1 MNKLKTF
8 RTKLWLYFILF
19 SASIFTILGILQV
32 VFMQTFYDRMLIN
45 NTKNVIDKIID
56 SKDNSNFYETIDNLA
71 HNNNILVYITDENS
85 NIIYSADSYKSSYTN
100 YSHGKTNDN
109 PYLNGKEL
117 NYMEANYR
125 NLPDDYDTFLKELKN
140 SNNEIEIKS
149 DDLYVY
155 GTYININNNEYILYV
170 SSTLGAVGSTTSII
184 KTQLV
189 IVSILSLIIG
199 FILSYII
206 SKKVSTPI
214 REIEQESK
222 NIGTKNYK
230 KINNNFCIEFSNL
243 SNTLNEKSDKLL
255 EANNYQKELLSNISH
270 DLRTPLTMIKGYVE
284 MLRDLPSNDKKQ
296 RENDINTIL
305 KETDRLNNLINEI
318 LEYGELE
325 SGNITY
331 KFEHINI
338 SELTNK
344 VVKQFKSLFES
355 EDGVI
360 ETKIDK
366 SLYVNGNRNQ
376 IERVIYNLIDNAI
389 RHTGDS
395 KKITIK
401 LYRISKKIKLEV
413 IDYGKGIKEE
423 ELNNIWDRY
432 YTSRER
438 KGAVSGLGL
447 SIVKQIVKIHK
458 GKYGVNS
465 KIGEGS
471 NFWVELDSI

>member
-1 MNKLKTF
+1 
-8 RTKLWLYFILF
+8 
-19 SASIFTILGILQV
+19 
-32 VFMQTFYDRMLIN
+32 
-45 NTKNVIDKIID
+45 
-56 SKDNSNFYETIDNLA
+56 
-71 HNNNILVYITDENS
+71 
-85 NIIYSADSYKSSYTN
+85 
-100 YSHGKTNDN
+100 
-109 PYLNGKEL
+109 
-117 NYMEANYR
+117 
-125 NLPDDYDTFLKELKN
+125 
-140 SNNEIEIKS
+140 
-149 DDLYVY
+149 
-155 GTYININNNEYILYV
+155 
-170 SSTLGAVGSTTSII
+170 
-184 KTQLV
+184 
-189 IVSILSLIIG
+189 
-199 FILSYII
+199 
-206 SKKVSTPI
+206 
-214 REIEQESK
+214 
-222 NIGTKNYK
+222 
-230 KINNNFCIEFSNL
+230 
-243 SNTLNEKSDKLL
+243 
-255 EANNYQKELLSNISH
+255 
-270 DLRTPLTMIKGYVE
+270 MIKGYVE